1 MGEVEH
7 FAYGPITPALALAL
21 SFLGCLLGVFIAA
34 RSRAS
39 SGGSRARW
47 LTLSAVAI
55 GGAGTWVPHF
65 MALLGTDVPSS
76 VLRYDVPITALGFG
90 IAVVVYCLGLYIV
103 GFGRPSLWKVLP
115 AGLVTGLGLAA
126 VHATAP
132 LAMRVAGTVGYDP
145 ATAIAA
151 LTGSVIGA
159 TVTLWCV
166 STVRGNKAL
175 VAAAAIMAV
184 AACSAHY
191 TVMAAVRVDAVPAGE
206 QVRGAGPLELL
217 TPVCVLACL
226 LLSVLAYATVGF
238 SVRQNTA
245 SEEELL
251 RRARDMYS
259 IATLHRAAAA
269 RHEEKDRGRA
279 APVL

>member
-1 MGEVEH
+1 MEH
-7 FAYGPITPALALAL
+7 FAYGAITPALALAL

-47 LTLSAVAI
+47 LTLAAVAI

-65 MALLGTDVPSS
+65 MALLGTDVPNT
-76 VLRYDVPITALGFG
+76 VVRYDVPITALGSG

-103 GFGRPSLWKVLP
+103 GFGRPTLWKIVP
-115 AGLVTGLGLAA
+115 AGVVTGLGLAA
-126 VHATAP
+126 VHSTAP
-132 LAMRVAGTVGYDP
+132 LAMRLAGTVGYDP
-145 ATAIAA
+145 ATAVAA
-151 LTGSVIGA
+151 VTASVVGA

-166 STVRGNKAL
+166 STVRGSKAL
-175 VAAAAIMAV
+175 VTAAGIMAV
-184 AACSAHY
+184 AACSTHY
-191 TVMAAVRVDAVPAGE
+191 TVMAAVRVDPTPTPAAGGI
-206 QVRGAGPLELL
+206 QGAAPLELL

-269 RHEEKDRGRA
+269 RHEERDRGKA
-279 APVL
+279 AAVPQ

>member
-1 MGEVEH
+1 MEH
-7 FAYGPITPALALAL
+7 FAYGAITPALALAL

-39 SGGSRARW
+39 NGGSRARW
-47 LTLSAVAI
+47 LTLAAVAI

-65 MALLGTDVPSS
+65 VALLGTDVPNS
-76 VLRYDVPITALGFG
+76 VVRYDVPITALGFG
-90 IAVVVYCLGLYIV
+90 IAVVVYCLGLYVV
-103 GFGRPSLWKVLP
+103 GFGRPALWKILP
-115 AGLVTGLGLAA
+115 AGIVTGLGLTA
-126 VHATAP
+126 VHSTAP
-132 LAMRVAGTVGYDP
+132 LAMRLAGTVGYDP

-151 LTGSVIGA
+151 VTASVVGA

-166 STVRGNKAL
+166 STVRGSKAL
-175 VAAAAIMAV
+175 VTAAAIMAV
-184 AACSAHY
+184 AACSTHY
-191 TVMAAVRVDAVPAGE
+191 TVMAAVRLDVTPVTGAI
-206 QVRGAGPLELL
+206 RGASLLELL

-226 LLSVLAYATVGF
+226 LLSVLAYTTVGF

-269 RHEEKDRGRA
+269 RHEERDRGRA
-279 APVL
+279 AVPQ

>member
-1 MGEVEH
+1 MEH
-7 FAYGPITPALALAL
+7 FAYGVITPALALIL

-39 SGGSRARW
+39 NGGSRARW
-47 LTLSAVAI
+47 LTVSAVAI

-65 MALLGTDVPSS
+65 MALLGTDVPNS
-76 VLRYDVPITALGFG
+76 VVRYDVPITALGFG

-103 GFGRPSLWKVLP
+103 GFGRPSLWKALP
-115 AGLVTGLGLAA
+115 AGLVTGLGLTA
-126 VHATAP
+126 VYSTAP
-132 LAMRVAGTVGYDP
+132 LAMRIAGTVGYDP
-145 ATAIAA
+145 VTAVVAVVAA
-151 LTGSVIGA
+151 VVGA

-166 STVRGNKAL
+166 STVRGNKAM

-191 TVMAAVRVDAVPAGE
+191 TVMAAVRVDATPVAD
-206 QVRGAGPLELL
+206 QVRGVGALELL

-226 LLSVLAYATVGF
+226 LLSVLAYTTVGF

-269 RHEEKDRGRA
+269 RHEERDRGKA
-279 APVL
+279 AVPQ

>member
-1 MGEVEH
+1 MEH
-7 FAYGPITPALALAL
+7 FAYGAITPALALTL
-21 SFLGCLLGVFIAA
+21 SFLGCLLGVYIAA

-55 GGAGTWVPHF
+55 GGAGSWVPHF
-65 MALLGTDVPSS
+65 MALLGTDVPNS
-76 VLRYDVPITALGFG
+76 VVRYDVPITVLGFG

-126 VHATAP
+126 VYSTAP
-132 LAMRVAGTVGYDP
+132 LAMRLAGTVGYDP
-145 ATAIAA
+145 TTAAAA
-151 LTGSVIGA
+151 LVASVVGA

-166 STVRGNKAL
+166 SSVRGNRAF
-175 VAAAAIMAV
+175 VVAAAIMAV
-184 AACSAHY
+184 AACSTHY
-191 TVMAAVRVDAVPAGE
+191 TVMASVRVDATPSGTPVS
-206 QVRGAGPLELL
+206 GAGPLELL

-226 LLSVLAYATVGF
+226 LLSVLAYTTVGF

-259 IATLHRAAAA
+259 LATLHRAVAT
-269 RHEEKDRGRA
+269 RHEERDRGSTA
-279 APVL
+279 VPQ

>member
-1 MGEVEH
+1 VEH
-7 FAYGPITPALALAL
+7 FAYGAITPALALAL

-34 RSRAS
+34 PSRAS

-65 MALLGTDVPSS
+65 MALLGTDVPNS
-76 VLRYDVPITALGFG
+76 VVRYDVPITALGSG

-103 GFGRPSLWKVLP
+103 GFGRPTLWKVLP
-115 AGLVTGLGLAA
+115 AGVVTGLGLAA
-126 VHATAP
+126 VYSTAP

-151 LTGSVIGA
+151 VAASVVGA

-166 STVRGNKAL
+166 STVRGTRPL
-175 VAAAAIMAV
+175 VLAAGIMAV
-184 AACSAHY
+184 AACSTHY
-191 TVMAAVRVDAVPAGE
+191 TVMAAVRLDPTPAAGE
-206 QVRGAGPLELL
+206 LRGAAPLELL
-217 TPVCVLACL
+217 TPVCVVACL
-226 LLSVLAYATVGF
+226 LLSVLAYTTVGF

-269 RHEEKDRGRA
+269 RHEERDRGRA
-279 APVL
+279 AVPQ

>member
-1 MGEVEH
+1 MGAVEH
-7 FAYGPITPALALAL
+7 FAYGAITPALALTL

-65 MALLGTDVPSS
+65 MALLGTEVPNS
-76 VLRYDVPITALGFG
+76 VVRYDVPITALGFG

-103 GFGRPSLWKVLP
+103 GFGRPSLWKVVP
-115 AGLVTGLGLAA
+115 AGIVTGLGLTA
-126 VHATAP
+126 VYSTAP
-132 LAMRVAGTVGYDP
+132 LAMRLAGTVGYDP
-145 ATAIAA
+145 ATALAA
-151 LTGSVIGA
+151 TVAAVVGA

-184 AACSAHY
+184 AACSTHY
-191 TVMAAVRVDAVPAGE
+191 TVLAAVRVQAAPLTA
-206 QVRGAGPLELL
+206 QIRGASLLELL

-238 SVRQNTA
+238 TVRQNTA

-269 RHEEKDRGRA
+269 RREWRDRGKA
-279 APVL
+279 AVPQ